1 MEQLLSLL
9 LLLLLGCRSA
19 QGMLSPSPNSPRE
32 RPGPRFGIPA
42 SPVGCHELL
51 AARLPA
57 APPGPD
63 EGAGGCH
70 EKCLRPHRHARQR
83 PSPGGAEGRPHR
95 DLRQDHPR
103 PFGQRGG
110 TRGVLQGLGSPWK
123 KGGSLGGG
131 AQGAPR
137 AVPCC
142 RTRCS
147 CCSASPARARR
158 ICTAPSRSCA
168 ACRPRCPR
176 RWVQDEAAPA
186 PGVAPPTSFF
196 LFFPPP
202 FLLFLQVINVQ
213 SLTGQS
219 SKLRSIV
226 QKVLLQINCKLGGEL
241 WGIDVPLVRCP
252 AVPGGG
258 PWVCVGSVQEAC
270 RQRGRAPGL
279 CFACLARACTAAPLF
294 PGVKGAFRPSPMP
307 LCRARG
313 WDSLGERG

>member
-1 MEQLLSLL
+1 MERLLSLL

-70 EKCLRPHRHARQR
+70 EKRLRPHRHARQR

-137 AVPCC
+137 AVPRC

-196 LFFPPP
+196 LFFPP
-202 FLLFLQVINVQ
+202 L
-213 SLTGQS
+213 S
-219 SKLRSIV
+219 SSFCRSST
-226 QKVLLQINCKLGGEL
+226 C
-241 WGIDVPLVRCP
+241 
-252 AVPGGG
+252 
-258 PWVCVGSVQEAC
+258 
-270 RQRGRAPGL
+270 
-279 CFACLARACTAAPLF
+279 
-294 PGVKGAFRPSPMP
+294 SP
-307 LCRARG
+307 
-313 WDSLGERG
+313 

>member
-1 MEQLLSLL
+1 MKSVCGPIGMHVNAPALVELKDDRIETYVRTIRG
-9 LLLLLGCRSA
+9 LLGS
-19 QGMLSPSPNSPRE
+19 E
-32 RPGPRFGIPA
+32 
-42 SPVGCHELL
+42 VG
-51 AARLPA
+51 
-57 APPGPD
+57 
-63 EGAGGCH
+63 
-70 EKCLRPHRHARQR
+70 
-83 PSPGGAEGRPHR
+83 PGGI
-95 DLRQDHPR
+95 
-103 PFGQRGG
+103 
-110 TRGVLQGLGSPWK
+110 LQGLGSPWK

-131 AQGAPR
+131 AQGAPC
-137 AVPCC
+137 AVPRC

-196 LFFPPP
+196 LFFSPP

-241 WGIDVPLVRCP
+241 WGIDVPLVRHT

-294 PGVKGAFRPSPMP
+294 PGVKGAFRPFPMP